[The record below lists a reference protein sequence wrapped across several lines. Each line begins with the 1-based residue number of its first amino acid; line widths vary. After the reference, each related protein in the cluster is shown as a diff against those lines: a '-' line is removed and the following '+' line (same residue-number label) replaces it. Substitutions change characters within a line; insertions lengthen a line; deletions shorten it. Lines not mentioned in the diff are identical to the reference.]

1 MKQQT
6 TPALS
11 LEWFLKPRILFM
23 LLGPLLLVYLLIKTI
38 GLYKTAADTAHVSQP
53 QRFQD
58 TTYPSSFLN
67 TTTTTTAAAAFRA
80 NNGTSFLRA
89 AGMRNDTQ
97 GNINGHHKSHKVGVM
112 TGAAINATSNTT
124 VAAVPATATA
134 TAAAASIAATP
145 SSAANSSSTNTTV
158 PAVANATAPANAT
171 RQQR

>member
-67 TTTTTTAAAAFRA
+67 TTTTTAAAAFRA

-134 TAAAASIAATP
+134 AAASIAATP

-158 PAVANATAPANAT
+158 SAVANATAPANAT